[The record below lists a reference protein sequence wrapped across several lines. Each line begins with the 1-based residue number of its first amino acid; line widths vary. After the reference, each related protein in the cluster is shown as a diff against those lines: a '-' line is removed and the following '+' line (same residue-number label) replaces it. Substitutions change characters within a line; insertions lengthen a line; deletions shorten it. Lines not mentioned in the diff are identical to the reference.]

1 MQHGAAKW
9 RILFV
14 FSFLLTACTGL
25 GSDRYTVTGL
35 TVEENVQRY
44 GIPAQ
49 AVPFDHPVPDG
60 LLEDR
65 AEKQV
70 MIEAKLAHLR
80 EVNGLFWGE
89 APGEAEDR
97 QATFDEV
104 WDAIDQAFPG
114 FAGLELDW
122 DAFRRTYRQRIGEAQ
137 SYGDY
142 AAILT
147 QMGYVLKE
155 HHAYIVP
162 GRWAEAERSRFW
174 HAITERVTIPALVLR
189 RGNGTTATSTIGA
202 CLTVTLEDE
211 LIVDGIWEGSPNP
224 YLLQVGDE
232 IAGFNG
238 VPWQEW
244 IGPLETANLPIIGSP
259 GGAEPSRRYRLL
271 RSALMNAHLFES
283 IQVRRQATGEVETMD
298 TVYLDP
304 DSWRPCLEATA
315 PAGLVTV
322 DGSRAPVTL
331 DDDPMFVYGIL
342 PDEQIG
348 YMAIKRALPGEMDT
362 LHHPDAQAFANQF
375 EAAVLSLMDT
385 EGLIIDLR
393 YNEGGRDLDIFFPG
407 LAHLIDESEER
418 LVFEKSIRD
427 EDGLGRNA
435 LTELATEHGPIRA
448 DEPNLHYE
456 SPIIVLTGPGCK
468 NSCDWLVQLLA
479 RFPEFTLIGRDPNGS
494 MMAYGIKARTEPRGN
509 DYAAMYVPAVALYD
523 VEEQSPAHRSR
534 MTGFVE
540 EEVWSTRDDVV
551 AGVDRIIE
559 RAIELIRSDQD
570 RGS

>member
-1 MQHGAAKW
+1 MQPGAAPW
-9 RILFV
+9 RILFL
-14 FSFLLTACTGL
+14 FSFLLTACAGL
-25 GSDRYTVTGL
+25 GPDRYTATGL
-35 TVEENVQRY
+35 TVEENIEKY

-49 AVPFDHPVPDG
+49 AVPFDHAVPDA
-60 LLEDR
+60 LIEDR
-65 AEKQV
+65 AERQV
-70 MIEAKLAHLR
+70 MIESKLAHLR

-104 WDAIDQAFPG
+104 WDTIDLAFPG
-114 FAGLELDW
+114 FAGLDLDW
-122 DAFRRTYRQRIGEAQ
+122 DLFRRTYRERISEAQ
-137 SYGDY
+137 SYGEY

-174 HAITERVTIPALVLR
+174 HAVAERAIIPALVLR

-211 LIVDGIWEGSPNP
+211 LIVDGTWEGSPNP
-224 YLLQVGDE
+224 YQLQVGDE

-244 IGPLETANLPIIGSP
+244 IGPLETAGLPIIGSP

-283 IQVRRQATGEVETMD
+283 IQVRRQATGVVETMD
-298 TVYLDP
+298 TVYLDQ
-304 DSWRPCLEATA
+304 DSWRTCLEATA

-322 DGSRAPVTL
+322 DRSRLPVTL

-348 YMAIKRALPGEMDT
+348 YMAIKRVLPGEMDT
-362 LHHPDAQAFANQF
+362 LHHPDAQAFAGEF

-393 YNEGGRDLDIFFPG
+393 YNEGGRDVDIFFPG
-407 LAHLIDESEER
+407 LAHLIGESEER
-418 LVFEKSIRD
+418 LVFEKAIRD
-427 EDGLGRNA
+427 EDGLGRNV
-435 LTELATEHGPIRA
+435 LRELATEHGPICP
-448 DEPNLHYE
+448 DEPNLHYAN
-456 SPIIVLTGPGCK
+456 PIIVLTGPGCK

-494 MMAYGIKARTEPRGN
+494 MMAYGIKARTEPRGG

-523 VEEQSPAHRSR
+523 VEEQSPLHRSR
-534 MTGFVE
+534 MTGFIE
-540 EEVWSTRDDVV
+540 EEVWPTRDDVV
-551 AGVDRIIE
+551 AGVDRVIE
-559 RAIELIRSDQD
+559 RAIEIIQSDQD
-570 RGS
+570 PGS